1 MHMQQIVTITDQ
13 GQITI
18 PASMRRA
25 ISLNLY
31 NKALVKI
38 ENKMI
43 VVEPIIDI
51 LSLGGVLMNRS
62 KKQTDI
68 DKVIELEEKV
78 ISKMIAPKR

>member
-1 MHMQQIVTITDQ
+1 MQQIVTITDQ

-25 ISLNLY
+25 ISLDLY

-43 VVEPIIDI
+43 IVEPIIDL
-51 LSLGGVLMNRS
+51 LSLGGAH
-62 KKQTDI
+62 KQI
-68 DKVIELEEKV
+68 KE
-78 ISKMIAPKR
+78 ARGY

>member
-31 NKALVKI
+31 NKAMVKI
-38 ENKMI
+38 EDKMI
-43 VVEPIIDI
+43 TVEPIIDL
-51 LSLGGVLMNRS
+51 LSLGGILINKS
-62 KKQTDI
+62 KKQKNI
-68 DKVIELEEKV
+68 DKIIELEEKT
-78 ISKMIAPKR
+78 ILKMIK

>member
-1 MHMQQIVTITDQ
+1 MYMHQIVTITDQ

-38 ENKMI
+38 ENKTI
-43 VVEPIIDI
+43 VVEPIVDL
-51 LSLGGVLMNRS
+51 LSLGGALMDKS
-62 KKQTDI
+62 KKNVDI
-68 DKVIELEEKV
+68 DKIIELEEES
-78 ISKMIAPKR
+78 ISKMVK

>member
-25 ISLNLY
+25 MSLNLY

-38 ENKMI
+38 ENKIIM
-43 VVEPIIDI
+43 VEPIVD
-51 LSLGGVLMNRS
+51 LYLWGPS
-62 KKQTDI
+62 
-68 DKVIELEEKV
+68 
-78 ISKMIAPKR
+78 

>member
-25 ISLNLY
+25 MSLDQY

-38 ENKMI
+38 EDRKLLI
-43 VVEPIIDI
+43 EPIVDL
-51 LSLGGVLMNRS
+51 LSLGGMLIDKS
-62 KKQTDI
+62 KKQKNI
-68 DKVIELEEKV
+68 DKIIELEEKT
-78 ISKMIAPKR
+78 ISKMIK

>member
-31 NKALVKI
+31 NKAMIKI
-38 ENKMI
+38 EDKI
-43 VVEPIIDI
+43 ITVEPIVDL
-51 LSLGGVLMNRS
+51 LSLGGMLINKS
-62 KKQTDI
+62 KKQKNI
-68 DKVIELEEKV
+68 DEIIELEEKI
-78 ISKMIAPKR
+78 ISKMIK

>member
-25 ISLNLY
+25 MSLDQY

-38 ENKMI
+38 EDRKLLI
-43 VVEPIIDI
+43 EPIVDL
-51 LSLGGVLMNRS
+51 LSLGGMLIDKS
-62 KKQTDI
+62 KKQKNI
-68 DKVIELEEKV
+68 DKIIELEEKI
-78 ISKMIAPKR
+78 ISKMIR

>member
-1 MHMQQIVTITDQ
+1 MQQIVTITDQ

-25 ISLNLY
+25 ISLDLY

-43 VVEPIIDI
+43 IVEPIIDL
-51 LSLGGVLMNRS
+51 LSLGGVLINKS
-62 KKQTDI
+62 KKHEDI
-68 DKVIELEEKV
+68 DKIIELEEKS
-78 ISKMIAPKR
+78 ISKMIT

>member
-1 MHMQQIVTITDQ
+1 MHQIVTITDQ

-38 ENKMI
+38 ENKTI
-43 VVEPIIDI
+43 VVEPIVDL
-51 LSLGGVLMNRS
+51 LSLGGALMDKS
-62 KKQTDI
+62 KKNVDI
-68 DKVIELEEKV
+68 DKIIELEEES
-78 ISKMIAPKR
+78 ISKMVK

>member
-25 ISLNLY
+25 MSLDQY

-38 ENKMI
+38 EDRKLLI
-43 VVEPIIDI
+43 EPIVDL
-51 LSLGGVLMNRS
+51 LSLGGMLIDKS
-62 KKQTDI
+62 KKQKNI
-68 DKVIELEEKV
+68 DKIIELEEKT
-78 ISKMIAPKR
+78 ISKMIR

>member
-25 ISLNLY
+25 ISLDLY

-38 ENKMI
+38 EDKMI
-43 VVEPIIDI
+43 MIEPIVDL
-51 LSLGGVLMNRS
+51 LSLGGMLINKS
-62 KKQTDI
+62 KKQKNI
-68 DKVIELEEKV
+68 DKIIELEEKT
-78 ISKMIAPKR
+78 ISKMIK

>member
-31 NKALVKI
+31 NKAMVKI
-38 ENKMI
+38 EDKMI
-43 VVEPIIDI
+43 TVEPIIDL
-51 LSLGGVLMNRS
+51 LSLGGMLMNKS
-62 KKQTDI
+62 KKQKSI
-68 DKVIELEEKV
+68 DKIIKLEEES
-78 ISKMIAPKR
+78 ILKMIK

>member
-25 ISLNLY
+25 MSLDQY

-38 ENKMI
+38 EDRKLLI
-43 VVEPIIDI
+43 EPIVDL
-51 LSLGGVLMNRS
+51 LSLGGMLVDKS
-62 KKQTDI
+62 KKQKNI
-68 DKVIELEEKV
+68 DKIIELEEKT
-78 ISKMIAPKR
+78 ISKMIR